1 MEYKLNAFS
10 ADKSLFYNPTTRQE
24 FSLVQNEPVCRN
36 GLFNTRSIFSSFLI
50 LNDEDYSLLS
60 DLLENQ
66 YKTVSYMINVT
77 DWRSTSDFQNN
88 ILQAIV
94 SDNNGEIFTNW
105 HNSAAFSK
113 TGGHAEYLPYE
124 GNETRVARIWS
135 LYPQSKL
142 SSTTTQ
148 FEAFATYLM
157 LMLFI
162 AVIAFVSAVMII
174 GLKLISTIWD
184 DSEVYGDLRRLGM
197 KRKNITTLIT
207 EQMLFVYFIP
217 AVLGCVI
224 GGFTTYRIML
234 VSGIIYIDETM
245 RFVGCVCGFV
255 LILQLVIFLLLRSRI
270 LRSLS
275 IRKSL

>member
-1 MEYKLNAFS
+1 MFQAVS
-10 ADKSLFYNPTTRQE
+10 PR
-24 FSLVQNEPVCRN
+24 
-36 GLFNTRSIFSSFLI
+36 SSFLI

-94 SDNNGEIFTNW
+94 SDNNGELFTNW

-197 KRKNITTLIT
+197 KRKNITALIT